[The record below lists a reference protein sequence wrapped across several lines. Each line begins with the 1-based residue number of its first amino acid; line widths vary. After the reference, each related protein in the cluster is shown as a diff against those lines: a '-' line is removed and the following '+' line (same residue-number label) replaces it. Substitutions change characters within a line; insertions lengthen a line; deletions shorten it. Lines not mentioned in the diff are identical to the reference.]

1 VIPGTRLTT
10 VSSRFLRAE
19 TFDLMV
25 SPAIADL
32 QFEAPTASRVRRL
45 QSYAGVWR
53 ACCGALCQ
61 DIALTLKAPFVDE
74 ARRAALQSD
83 VLTFAWLTLFQVC
96 YYAGMLTI
104 AFSKWSD
111 LRAWL
116 HTVLLRTSVL
126 EALMLGAVA
135 LLLPALPVLACF
147 WPRRDDARTC

>member
-1 VIPGTRLTT
+1 MIPGTRLALL
-10 VSSRFLRAE
+10 SSRFLRAE
-19 TFDLMV
+19 TFELMV

-32 QFEAPTASRVRRL
+32 QFEAPAASRVRRIR
-45 QSYAGVWR
+45 SYAGVWR
-53 ACCGALCQ
+53 ACGGALGQ
-61 DIALTLKAPFVDE
+61 DIALTLKAPFVDKT
-74 ARRAALQSD
+74 RRAALRSD
-83 VLTFAWLTLFQVC
+83 VLTFAWLTLFQAC
-96 YYAGMLTI
+96 YYASMLTI

-111 LRAWL
+111 VGAWL